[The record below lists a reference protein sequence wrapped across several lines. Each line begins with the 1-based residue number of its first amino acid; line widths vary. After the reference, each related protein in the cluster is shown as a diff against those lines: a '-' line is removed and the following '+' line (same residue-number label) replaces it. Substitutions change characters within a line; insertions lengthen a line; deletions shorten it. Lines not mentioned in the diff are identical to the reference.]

1 MNRFV
6 LCIIGWLMCFV
17 SVAQQTS
24 AETEQDESNKIIQ
37 VEFRSDPRS
46 GDTIHVK
53 CSYSFDLLDGVF
65 FKRMSKNEI
74 KIPSTGYK
82 DRYLKYEG
90 GEIVNCTIRQDEIFS
105 GRVYIRDMDL
115 SVKPTDKKVTLTVT
129 SKTGEL
135 LGKIDV
141 LITPK
146 ISLYMKIN
154 KEMIELNS
162 SLPVPVVKMDDV
174 IRIVAI
180 TDKGEVLTTKECY
193 VIKLDRPMCGN
204 VPRTNGGELSVDDK
218 EGLINPGRGVYVG
231 GAFADK
237 DGVIYSQF
245 TLLTTEP

>member
-37 VEFRSDPRS
+37 VEFRSEPRN

-53 CSYSFDLLDGVF
+53 CGYAFGLLNGVF
-65 FKRMSKNEI
+65 FKRESENVI
-74 KIPSTGYK
+74 KIPSTSYK

-90 GEIVNCTIRQDEIFS
+90 GEIVHCTISQDKRFS
-105 GRVYIRDMDL
+105 GRVGIDDL
-115 SVKPTDKKVTLTVT
+115 DLTVKPTDKKVTLTVT

-154 KEMIELNS
+154 KEMIELTP
-162 SLPVPVVKMDDV
+162 SLPVPVIKMDDV
-174 IRIVAI
+174 IRLVAI
-180 TDKGEVLTTKECY
+180 TDKGEVLTTRECN
-193 VIKLDRPMCGN
+193 VIKLDRPMCEI
-204 VPRTNGGELSVDDK
+204 VQRTNGGELCVDDK
-218 EGLINPGRGVYVG
+218 DCLINPGRGVYVG
-231 GAFADK
+231 GEFEDK
-237 DGVIYSQF
+237 DGVKYRRSE
-245 TLLTTEP
+245 LLMAEP